1 VNVPSAAALIV
12 AGVGAADGLGPA
24 EVPGEAAELAFGL
37 DETAG
42 VGVPPLGGIVAPG
55 AGGGPR

>member
-1 VNVPSAAALIV
+1 LTVV
-12 AGVGAADGLGPA
+12 GVGAGDGLGPA
-24 EVPGEAAELAFGL
+24 DVPGEADELAFGL

-42 VGVPPLGGIVAPG
+42 VGVDVGGIVAPG